1 MKSRWNGQ
9 QLPAAAASRNCHFHL
24 LAATTS
30 CNKHQQQPTATA
42 QGQKQRLTN
51 TLAMQGSEKQPHAT
65 RNNYAVMA
73 ALAIRVVLH
82 MMKKL
87 VLPVWKASYQP

>member
-1 MKSRWNGQ
+1 
-9 QLPAAAASRNCHFHL
+9 
-24 LAATTS
+24 
-30 CNKHQQQPTATA
+30 
-42 QGQKQRLTN
+42 LTN